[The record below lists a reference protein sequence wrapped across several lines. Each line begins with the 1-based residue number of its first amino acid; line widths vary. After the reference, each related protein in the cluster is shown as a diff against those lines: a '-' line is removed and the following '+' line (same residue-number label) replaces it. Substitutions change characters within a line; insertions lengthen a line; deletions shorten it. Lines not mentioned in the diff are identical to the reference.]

1 MIGLFAIVQGFEA
14 ARYIGVRFGAE
25 ERIRTMRAAQG
36 ISTIVFVVFILALL
50 SVLLPATGEA
60 DNTAIFLASDQ
71 GGDLMPWLLLLAALG
86 SQTSAII
93 SATSSRSDMLVN
105 RKIDQKFTF
114 PIILVPAIALVLL
127 VDVNVAVNLASRV
140 FAAYFIIQALLAGL
154 LASRKKKWAALAGFV
169 AIGLAMADVLVFG
182 LPL

>member
-14 ARYIGVRFGAE
+14 ARYIGVRCGAE

-36 ISTIVFVVFILALL
+36 ISTIVFVVFLLALL

-71 GGDLMPWLLLLAALG
+71 VGDLMPWLLLLAALG

-93 SATSSRSDMLVN
+93 SASAPYFLRIWTSFLVISDIAWSQLMRSHLPSP
-105 RKIDQKFTF
+105 RS
-114 PIILVPAIALVLL
+114 PP
-127 VDVNVAVNLASRV
+127 R
-140 FAAYFIIQALLAGL
+140 FIG
-154 LASRKKKWAALAGFV
+154 
-169 AIGLAMADVLVFG
+169 
-182 LPL
+182 